1 MSYCS
6 LHVHTDSSILDGYQ
20 TIQELVGRAKE
31 LGYPAVGLSDHGTM
45 RGAVKFYKECKAAG
59 VKPIVGCEFYFC
71 PDVTI
76 KSKNYHLLLFA
87 MNNTGYMNM
96 KLLDSFAYRE
106 ENFHNRPRIDEDI
119 LRKHSEGIVC
129 LTACM
134 ASIVNTEVGEEWL
147 LKFKDIFG
155 DRLFAEIQP
164 LNLEKQQVYNSKV
177 VELARKHGI
186 PLVVTTDA
194 HYARKEDEKYH
205 QAWTMIHGFRYDDY
219 ENYLWSEEEIRST
232 SWIPKDTI
240 EEAIEN
246 TQRIADMCN
255 VTIEVEGNH
264 FPKYPVDNAVE
275 KVKEIC
281 RENFRELVPPG
292 KYKEYGERFNDE
304 LRVLEKLD
312 YLNYMLIVWDFLDWC
327 REHKI
332 PTGYGRGSASG
343 SLVGYLMRLHKIDP
357 IKHGTEFFRF
367 ANEFRSSLPDVDTDV
382 SRRHRGEIIE
392 YVKKRYGTVTK
403 VQTLGYTK
411 DPDKDGIGKA
421 AVLKAVQSLGEFE
434 KESTGEK
441 EAFIWTRKK
450 AMVITKNLQ
459 DSLEEI
465 LTIPSEFTQEQREE
479 LLDIATH
486 FLGRVVMT
494 GCHASAVVV
503 TPDAIENYCPV
514 EGAKVRDASTGE
526 TAYTPMAGYEYHT
539 VEEMGLMKLDI
550 LGLNTLDVID
560 DAVKYI
566 KELQGIDV
574 DIDKITFDDPNVF
587 AEYAA
592 GETTGFFQMESA
604 GMRKL
609 AKDIKVSSFDD
620 IAALVAL
627 FRPGPLGS
635 GMTQQYIDGKNNG
648 FDEYP
653 NESMRKYTSNTYG
666 VLVYQEQVIKI
677 SIDMCGWDLGQADLL
692 RKIIGRKEVTKIDA
706 IVKEFIGDAVKN
718 GESPEVAAKVA
729 EQVKSAGRYIFNLG
743 HSVSYSAVS
752 YITAYLKT
760 YYPREY
766 LCATLNSKSKQE
778 DCIPYINELK
788 RLKIPLYP
796 PDLSIG
802 NRRWALESDGIRV
815 GLEYISGVGKN
826 LKTEHVD
833 TFESVVETNTKTCVI
848 PCIKAGALDYLG
860 ESRASLL
867 AKFATTQGSLKRV
880 QQCQEKIQQYT
891 GDPKKLKN
899 LQQWQE
905 KLKDAQEI
913 QQVTP
918 EKYDVTAGE
927 CEVLSFSFHEI
938 PKVKTGVVDT
948 IAVITD
954 KNGNEMAFVTFK
966 TKYGSS
972 RCTVFSDGWTKVKTL
987 VERMKPYKFVVNDK
1001 GILEELQVDGKVIK
1015 VNERRYKKNF

>member
-1 MSYCS
+1 MSYIS
-6 LHVHTDSSILDGYQ
+6 LHVHSENSILDGYQ

-45 RGAVKFYKECKAAG
+45 RGVVKFYKECKAAG

-87 MNNTGYMNM
+87 MDNVGYMNL

-119 LRKHSEGIVC
+119 LRKHSDGIVC

-177 VELARKHGI
+177 VELARKHGV

-281 RENFRELVPPG
+281 RENFRELVPHG

-312 YLNYMLIVWDFLDWC
+312 YLNYMLIVWDFLEWC
-327 REHKI
+327 RERKI

-459 DSLEEI
+459 DSLDEI

-503 TPDAIENYCPV
+503 TPDTIENYCPV

-550 LGLNTLDVID
+550 LGLNTLDIID

-566 KELQGIDV
+566 KEFQGIDV
-574 DIDKITFDDPNVF
+574 DIDKITFDDPKVF
-587 AEYAA
+587 AEYAK

-653 NESMRKYTSNTYG
+653 NEAMRKYTSNTYG
-666 VLVYQEQVIKI
+666 VLVYQEQVMRV
-677 SIDMCGWDLGQADLL
+677 SMAMCGWDLGQADNL

-718 GESPEVAAKVA
+718 GENPEVAAKVA

-802 NRRWALESDGIRV
+802 NRRWTLESDGIRV

-833 TFESVVETNTKTCVI
+833 TFESVVESNTKTCVI

-860 ESRASLL
+860 LSRAVML
-867 AKFATTQGSLKRV
+867 AKFAGTQESLKRV

-938 PKVKTGVVDT
+938 PKVKTGVVT
-948 IAVITD
+948 NVFKKND
-954 KNGNEMAFVTFK
+954 KNSREMAWITFS
-966 TKYGSS
+966 TDYGEF
-972 RCTVFSDGWTKVKTL
+972 RCTVFADGWERVGTHVKQG
-987 VERMKPYKFVVNDK
+987 ESYKFVVNDK

-1015 VNERRYKKNF
+1015 VNERRYKR